1 MALKYKRI
9 LLKLSGEVLKG
20 SSDSCHDETILA
32 EVAQPFDA
40 REAIRLMGQGTVAL
54 FAGDTGNP
62 FFSTDSGAALRA
74 AEIGADALLKATKV
88 DGIYSAD
95 PATGRIAESDGFEWE
110 YLVGS
115 NLKSKLTYPNGA
127 TASWDYEANRDL
139 LTKVTNAH
147 ADGTGISSYTYTND
161 LLGRRTS
168 KNDEQYG
175 YNIRDELTSGQNQT
189 YVYDDIGNRTT
200 AEGKTYTANNLN
212 QYTAIDDFTPQ
223 YDADG
228 NQTLIKT
235 ETGIWSVTYNAENR
249 PVCWTRGDTIVTMA
263 FDRLGRRVDYKETR
277 AGQVATHFRFV
288 YDNFLCVQRLNAA
301 NGNAVRTEFVWDP
314 TEPIATRPLVMRAK
328 NWDLNLFYTH
338 DGNKNVSEVFYH
350 ALQNGIAA
358 HYDYAPFGA
367 VSRTSRA
374 TRVTNR
380 DFLSENPFRFSS
392 EYHDVS
398 LGLVYYNYRHYNPQ
412 DGHWL
417 SLDPLQELGGLNLY
431 AFLDNQLLTDY
442 LGLSFWEGVT
452 DFFRK
457 AKEQAEAIG
466 RFTEQQVEEAKDFI
480 ISTIHS
486 AEERVKVALAY
497 AKMVMDMALE
507 KMSELGSPCGSGP
520 SAILIPDGLPALLLD
535 VNIMVPN
542 ITAGVIWVDFSACC
556 EKHDDCYV
564 KNCKEAKRCSEKRDS
579 LKKACDTSFGD
590 CMRSVYDK
598 QTGLLNFQGDVI
610 GGIYQESV
618 EFFGDSAFDRACE

>member
-1 MALKYKRI
+1 MSQRI
-9 LLKLSGEVLKG
+9 EQQAKLQ
-20 SSDSCHDETILA
+20 DSKTLTRHW
-32 EVAQPFDA
+32 
-40 REAIRLMGQGTVAL
+40 
-54 FAGDTGNP
+54 DTYGRNVGY
-62 FFSTDSGAALRA
+62 S
-74 AEIGADALLKATKV
+74 V
-88 DGIYSAD
+88 DGERKQSITYDS
-95 PATGRIAESDGFEWE
+95 ATGRIAESDGFAWD
-110 YLVGS
+110 YLPGS

-127 TASWDYEANRDL
+127 TAEWTYEPHRDL
-139 LTKVTNAH
+139 LTQVKNTVNGAVTSLY
-147 ADGTGISSYTYTND
+147 DYTND
-161 LLGRRTS
+161 LFGRRTAIGKS
-168 KNDEQYG
+168 GSMMAQTETLDYA
-175 YNIRDELTSGQNQT
+175 YNVRDELLSGQGRT
-189 YVYDDIGNRTT
+189 YAYDDIGNRIT
-200 AEGKTYTANNLN
+200 AEGRDYVANNLN
-212 QYTAIDDFTPQ
+212 QYTAIDDFVPE
-223 YDADG
+223 YDLDG
-228 NQTLIKT
+228 NQTKVQ
-235 ETGIWSVTYNAENR
+235 TGTGVWTVEYNAENR
-249 PVCWTRGDTIVTMA
+249 PIRWQSGDTVITMS
-263 FDRLGRRVDYKETR
+263 FDRMGRRVDYQETR
-277 AGQVATHFRFV
+277 AGAVVTHFRFV
-288 YDNFLCVQRLNAA
+288 YDGYLCVQRLDATQ
-301 NGNAVRTEFVWDP
+301 GNAVRTEFVWDP
-314 TEPIATRPLVMRAK
+314 TEPVATRPLAMRAK
-328 NWDLNLFYTH
+328 NWGLNLFYTH

-350 ALQNGIAA
+350 APQNGIAA

-367 VSRTSRA
+367 VTRTSRA

-380 DFLSENPFRFSS
+380 DVLSENLFRFSS

-442 LGLSFWEGVT
+442 LGLSFWEDVT

-542 ITAGVIWVDFSACC
+542 ITAGVIWVDFSDCC
-556 EKHDDCYV
+556 EEHDDCYV

-579 LKKACDTSFGD
+579 LKKACDTALGD